1 MNSVSFSPD
10 GTKIVSGSDDN
21 SIRIWDT
28 TSSTQ
33 IHQLDGHS
41 DYLYSVSLSPDG
53 TKIVSGSRDSSI
65 RVWDAVK

>member
-1 MNSVSFSPD
+1 MIIPLEY
-10 GTKIVSGSDDN
+10 GMQHG
-21 SIRIWDT
+21 
-28 TSSTQ
+28 TQ

-41 DYLYSVSLSPDG
+41 DYVYSVSLSPDG